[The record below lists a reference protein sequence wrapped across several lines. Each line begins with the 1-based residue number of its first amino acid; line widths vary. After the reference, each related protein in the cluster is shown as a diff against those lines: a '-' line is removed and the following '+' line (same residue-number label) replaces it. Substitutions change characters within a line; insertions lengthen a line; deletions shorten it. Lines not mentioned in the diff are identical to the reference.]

1 LNATSPINRKTVDY
15 IFVFALQTRY
25 GGIVED
31 NWPMTV
37 TQTSR
42 IPMTTATLR
51 VPVRAGGTHRSRDAG
66 STTMLTVPEVAAA
79 CQISQSSVRR
89 AIADG
94 ELLAVKLR
102 SRVRIPREAFDA
114 WLSQHQR
121 PPSGTRQPP
130 APPGPAARRKRP
142 RRDFPPGS
150 FREMARFGADR
161 TPDR

>member
-1 LNATSPINRKTVDY
+1 V
-15 IFVFALQTRY
+15 FVRQTRY
-25 GGIVED
+25 GGIVKD

-37 TQTSR
+37 TQTSW
-42 IPMTTATLR
+42 IPMTAATMR
-51 VPVRAGGTHRSRDAG
+51 VPVRAGATRGSQGAG
-66 STTMLTVPEVAAA
+66 SNAMLTVPEVAAA

-94 ELLAVKLR
+94 ELRAVKLR

-121 PPSGTRQPP
+121 PPSGTRRPP
-130 APPGPAARRKRP
+130 APPRPARRTKP
-142 RRDFPPGS
+142 RTDFPPGS

-161 TPDR
+161 TA

>member
-1 LNATSPINRKTVDY
+1 MVK
-15 IFVFALQTRY
+15 
-25 GGIVED
+25 D

-37 TQTSR
+37 TQTSW
-42 IPMTTATLR
+42 IPMSAATLR
-51 VPVRAGGTHRSRDAG
+51 VPIRAGGARRAQDAG

-94 ELLAVKLR
+94 ELRAVKLR
-102 SRVRIPREAFDA
+102 SRIRIPREAFDT

-121 PPSGTRQPP
+121 PPSGPRQRPVPP
-130 APPGPAARRKRP
+130 RPARRTKP
-142 RRDFPPGS
+142 RTDFTPGS

-161 TPDR
+161 TA

>member
-1 LNATSPINRKTVDY
+1 
-15 IFVFALQTRY
+15 
-25 GGIVED
+25 
-31 NWPMTV
+31 MTV
-37 TQTSR
+37 TQTSW
-42 IPMTTATLR
+42 IPMTAATLR
-51 VPVRAGGTHRSRDAG
+51 VPVRAGGTRRSQGAG

-94 ELLAVKLR
+94 ELRAVKLR

-121 PPSGTRQPP
+121 PPSGTRQRP
-130 APPGPAARRKRP
+130 APPRPGLRAKP

-161 TPDR
+161 TA